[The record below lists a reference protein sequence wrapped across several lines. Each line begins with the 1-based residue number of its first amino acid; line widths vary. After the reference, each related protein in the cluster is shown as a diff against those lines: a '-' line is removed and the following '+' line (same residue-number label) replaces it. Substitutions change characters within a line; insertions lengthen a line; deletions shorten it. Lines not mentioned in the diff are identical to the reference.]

1 MKTLGLPAL
10 AVVVAIALACGSN
23 SPAADGSG
31 DRTKEKPVPDN
42 SDDDE
47 PTAVGGG
54 GAPQTTPTTTPTDPY
69 EAAYAALVPR
79 RPAGARI
86 VEHQPYRGAQWR
98 YFQLQDSSSGRPQI
112 SARAAVDGK
121 GNAVAPR
128 LLADGAWNAFLS
140 QDGLDA
146 RDAQSR
152 IAWLFL
158 ADIVVKTGD
167 GAEVDDPK
175 AKAMVADPTLE
186 KTADGVK
193 FVGWF
198 ARPPDFD
205 PWRTTIEAP
214 AKGPAKVAEEM
225 SHKLP
230 SAR

>member
-1 MKTLGLPAL
+1 MKMLGLPAH
-10 AVVVAIALACGSN
+10 AVVAALALACGST
-23 SPAADGSG
+23 SPAAEGNG
-31 DRTKEKPVPDN
+31 DRTKETPVPDR

-54 GAPQTTPTTTPTDPY
+54 GTQTTPSDPH
-69 EAAYAALVPR
+69 EAAYAKLVPR

-86 VEHQPYRGAQWR
+86 VEHEPYRGAQWR
-98 YFQLQDSSSGRPQI
+98 FFQLMEERGGRPQP

-128 LLADGAWNAFLS
+128 LVADSAWHAFLT

-146 RDAQSR
+146 RAAQQR
-152 IAWLFL
+152 IAWLFTV
-158 ADIVVKTGD
+158 AVVSKTGD
-167 GAEVDDPK
+167 GAPVND
-175 AKAMVADPTLE
+175 AKARAMVTDPVIE

-205 PWRTTIEAP
+205 PWRTTIDAP
-214 AKGPAKVAEEM
+214 AKGPAAVAEEM
-225 SHKLP
+225 WHKLP
-230 SAR
+230 GAR

>member
-1 MKTLGLPAL
+1 MKTLGLPPL
-10 AVVVAIALACGSN
+10 AVVIALALACGSS
-23 SPAADGSG
+23 SPAADESG

-54 GAPQTTPTTTPTDPY
+54 GATQTTPSDPY
-69 EAAYAALVPR
+69 EAAYAKLVPN
-79 RPAGARI
+79 RPAGAKI
-86 VEHQPYRGAQWR
+86 VEHQPYRGARWR
-98 YFQLQDSSSGRPQI
+98 FFQLQDNSSGRPQV
-112 SARAAVDGK
+112 SARAAVDDK

-128 LLADGAWNAFLS
+128 LVADSAWHAFLT

-158 ADIVVKTGD
+158 VAVVSKTGD
-167 GAEVDDPK
+167 GAEVSDPK
-175 AKAMVADPTLE
+175 AKAMITDPVIE
-186 KTADGVK
+186 KTADGVR

-214 AKGPAKVAEEM
+214 AKGTARVAEEM
-225 SHKLP
+225 WHKLP
-230 SAR
+230 GGR

>member
-1 MKTLGLPAL
+1 MKTLGLPAH
-10 AVVVAIALACGSN
+10 AVVAALALACGSS
-23 SPAADGSG
+23 SPAADESG
-31 DRTKEKPVPDN
+31 DRTKEKPVPDR
-42 SDDDE
+42 SDDEE

-54 GAPQTTPTTTPTDPY
+54 AAQNTPSDPY
-69 EAAYAALVPR
+69 EAAYAKLVPN
-79 RPAGARI
+79 RPAGAKI
-86 VEHQPYRGAQWR
+86 VEHQPYRGAKWR
-98 YFQLQDSSSGRPQI
+98 FFQLQDNSSGRPQI

-128 LLADGAWNAFLS
+128 LVADSAWHAFLT

-146 RDAQSR
+146 RDAQAR

-158 ADIVVKTGD
+158 SDIAVKTGD
-167 GAEVDDPK
+167 GVEIDDPK
-175 AKAMVADPTLE
+175 AKAMVTDPTLE

-214 AKGPAKVAEEM
+214 AKGTAKVAEEM
-225 SHKLP
+225 WHKLP
-230 SAR
+230 GAQ